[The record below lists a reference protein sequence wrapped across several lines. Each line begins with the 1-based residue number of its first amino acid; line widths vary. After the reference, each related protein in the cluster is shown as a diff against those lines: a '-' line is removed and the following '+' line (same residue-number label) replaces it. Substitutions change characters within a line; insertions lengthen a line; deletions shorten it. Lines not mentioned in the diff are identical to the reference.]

1 MQKTQ
6 WIVETYALAFLFP
19 DLSETIS
26 ISYNKGYCLARATG
40 EGLKPTYRER
50 SKTIPHVRIK
60 AEYPHSP

>member
-26 ISYNKGYCLARATG
+26 ISYNKGYCLAIATG
-40 EGLKPTYRER
+40 EGLKPYLG
-50 SKTIPHVRIK
+50 KV
-60 AEYPHSP
+60 

>member
-26 ISYNKGYCLARATG
+26 ISYNKGYCLAIATG
-40 EGLKPTYRER
+40 EGLKPYPMSE
-50 SKTIPHVRIK
+50 SKLNARILPK
-60 AEYPHSP
+60 WS